1 MYKIHS
7 GSDDIFSKDGIRAHR
22 NIIYFYPEITFMSS
36 NDTYRTIASS
46 SSGHYRDR
54 GSRFIAF
61 AYPVEDEES
70 IKKILLGLRKEYH
83 DASHH
88 CYAWVLGADK
98 SSYRLNDDGEPSGS
112 AGRTIYGQLVS
123 SDLTNILI
131 VVVRYFGGTKL
142 GLPGLIKA
150 YRTAARE
157 ALDQSIMVTKTV
169 KNLIE
174 INFDYQAM
182 NDVMKIIKEEDIEQI
197 ETAFDLRCQII
208 FTVRKL
214 HANRVCERLSKINNL
229 KFNYLKSQ

>member
-1 MYKIHS
+1 MP
-7 GSDDIFSKDGIRAHR
+7 A
-22 NIIYFYPEITFMSS
+22 

-46 SSGHYRDR
+46 SSGQYRDR
-54 GSRFIAF
+54 GSRFIAL

-70 IKKILLGLRKEYH
+70 IKQILMGLRKEYH
-83 DASHH
+83 DALHH

-112 AGRTIYGQLVS
+112 AGRPIYGQMVS
-123 SDLTNILI
+123 NDLTNVLI

-142 GLPGLIKA
+142 GIPGLINA

-157 ALDQSIMVTKTV
+157 ALDQAIMVTKTV
-169 KNLIE
+169 KDFIE

-182 NDVMKIIKEEDIEQI
+182 NDVMKIMKEENIEQI
-197 ETAFDLRCQII
+197 ETAFDLRCRII

-214 HANRVCERLSKINNL
+214 QAHRVCERLSKINNL